1 MAGVPRDHA
10 AGEGGQ
16 GERGAPA
23 EREEAGVPEAER
35 QVHRQGAQGKTKSG
49 KESDSLKTAQNNI
62 LESFRGTPECFIRDM
77 VQFSTY
83 YKRRNKG
90 QN

>member
-1 MAGVPRDHA
+1 MVRLFVNRIGPQGAGAPAGGRHQEGGVVLRAARVAGVPRDHA

-35 QVHRQGAQGKTKSG
+35 QVHRQGAQGRKDVDGFT
-49 KESDSLKTAQNNI
+49 
-62 LESFRGTPECFIRDM
+62 
-77 VQFSTY
+77 
-83 YKRRNKG
+83 
-90 QN
+90 